1 MLTYLR
7 VKNLALVD
15 DLSIEPGPECNII
28 TGETGAGK
36 SVLMGAL
43 GLALGLRG
51 DKGMIRTGMDQAVVE
66 AVFDVHSMLDMI
78 APFLE
83 EKGIEP
89 CEEGMLRVKRSMSA
103 VGANRQFINGTPVS
117 VSILAALGDELV
129 DIHGPNEHQSL
140 LHIPL
145 IWVK

>member
-66 AVFDVHSMLDMI
+66 AVFDVHSMLEDR
-78 APFLE
+78 
-83 EKGIEP
+83 K
-89 CEEGMLRVKRSMSA
+89 
-103 VGANRQFINGTPVS
+103 S
-117 VSILAALGDELV
+117 VV
-129 DIHGPNEHQSL
+129 
-140 LHIPL
+140 
-145 IWVK
+145 